1 MWNCESASFAAR
13 RLSSHDYVRHAQ
25 THLYRGLIHSATE
38 GEEEEEEEGEVRLL
52 VLTSWMIENMCMN
65 IA

>member
-25 THLYRGLIHSATE
+25 THLYRGPIHSTTA
-38 GEEEEEEEGEVRLL
+38 GEEEEEEGEVRLL
-52 VLTSWMIENMCMN
+52 VLTSWMIENMCMD